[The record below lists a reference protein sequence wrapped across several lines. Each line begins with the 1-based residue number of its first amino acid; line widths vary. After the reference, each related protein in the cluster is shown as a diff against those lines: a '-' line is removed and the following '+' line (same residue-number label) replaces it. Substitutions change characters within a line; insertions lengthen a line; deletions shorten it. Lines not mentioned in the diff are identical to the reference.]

1 MSLNDKKDIF
11 LEKAA
16 DILDLPEEVV
26 AGMPRITVTGCRRV
40 MVENHRGILEYGD
53 REIQIN
59 GGRMVLTLRG
69 ENLELRS
76 LNTTELLV
84 TGRLTGMEFEY

>member
-1 MSLNDKKDIF
+1 MSISDKKDIF

-16 DILDLPEEVV
+16 DFFDLPQEVV

-40 MVENHRGILEYGD
+40 MVENHRGILEYGE

-59 GGRMVLTLRG
+59 GGRMVLTVRG
-69 ENLELRS
+69 SGLELRS
-76 LNTTELLV
+76 LNTSELLV
-84 TGRLTGMEFEY
+84 TGRITGMDFDY

>member
-26 AGMPRITVTGCRRV
+26 AGMPRITVTGCKRV

>member
-1 MSLNDKKDIF
+1 MSISDKKDIF

-16 DILDLPEEVV
+16 DLFDLPQEVV

-59 GGRMVLTLRG
+59 GGRMVLTVRG
-69 ENLELRS
+69 SGLELRS
-76 LNTTELLV
+76 LNTSELLV
-84 TGRLTGMEFEY
+84 TGRITGMDFDY

>member
-1 MSLNDKKDIF
+1 MSISDKKDIF

-16 DILDLPEEVV
+16 DFFDLPQEVV

-59 GGRMVLTLRG
+59 GGRMVLTVRG
-69 ENLELRS
+69 SGLELRS
-76 LNTTELLV
+76 LNTSELLV
-84 TGRLTGMEFEY
+84 TGRITGMDFDY

>member
-1 MSLNDKKDIF
+1 MSLSDKKDIF

-16 DILDLPEEVV
+16 DVLDLPEEVV

-40 MVENHRGILEYGD
+40 MVENHKGILEYGD

-59 GGRMVLTLRG
+59 GGRMVLILRG
-69 ENLELRS
+69 SGLELKS

-84 TGRLTGMEFEY
+84 TGRLTDMEFEY